1 MKVTIKDVTLTD
13 LLQADI
19 DNKLVARMDFNFDKI
34 SQLLDAVVELDNMTY
49 SVGNQFDNGDE
60 YFVINTSYGKL
71 KLNTKYF
78 HSIIIE

>member
-19 DNKLVARMDFNFDKI
+19 DNKLVARMGFNYDKI
-34 SQLLDAVVELDNMTY
+34 SQLLDAVVELENVTY
-49 SVGNQFDNGDE
+49 TVANQFDNGDE

>member
-1 MKVTIKDVTLTD
+1 MKITIKDVTLTD

-19 DNKLVARMDFNFDKI
+19 DNKLVARMNFDYDKI
-34 SQLLDAVVELDNMTY
+34 SQLLDAVVELENMNYT
-49 SVGNQFDNGDE
+49 VANQFDNGDE